1 MPTKTSSIAAGY
13 LATLPPDRRKELEP
27 VRAMILEH
35 LPRGYEEALAGKML
49 VYQVPLERYPDT
61 YNGHALWY
69 IALAS
74 QKNYLSLYLMSAYG
88 DPGTLKRLKEGFAK
102 AGKKLDMGKS
112 CVRFRK
118 ASDLPLDVLGPLVA
132 SMSVERWVD
141 IAKSARRR

>member
-13 LATLPPDRRKELEP
+13 LAKLPAERRKELEP
-27 VRAMILEH
+27 VQAMILEH
-35 LPRGYEEALAGKML
+35 LPRGYEEALVGKML

-112 CVRFRK
+112 CIRFRK

-132 SMSVERWVD
+132 SMSLDRWVE
-141 IAKSARRR
+141 IAKAAKRR